1 MDCIYAEKENLMEE
15 VKRSW
20 FKYKG
25 WLNRLQVKTSQ
36 VL

>member
-1 MDCIYAEKENLMEE
+1 MDRIYAEKEKLMEE
-15 VKRSW
+15 VKHLW